1 MLKGNT
7 NMAQKNLL
15 TIDKQE
21 LEIIVD
27 QHKGDAFRAAV
38 EQVEAHLLSVALIQ
52 CRGNQTLTAEIL
64 GLNRGTLRKKLKHH
78 GMMH

>member
-1 MLKGNT
+1 
-7 NMAQKNLL
+7 MAQQNLL

-21 LEIIVD
+21 LEVIVEKY
-27 QHKGDAFRAAV
+27 KGDAFRAVV
-38 EQVEAHLLSVALIQ
+38 EQIEAHLLSVALIQ